1 MPVTTRRQ
9 AQQQIK
15 QAHAESHT
23 NLNNLPAEILQE
35 IAYHL
40 NPDAAETSSD
50 DGSDFSDI
58 EYDRQSVVSVEPDQ
72 GPPDVDVMPC
82 CRAGDDE
89 SIATGAG
96 IPILDYRSIFSAV
109 SRRIRDV
116 VWNRRQKRRRTIRY
130 CDRWIQE
137 TTQLSEATRSRYT

>member
-50 DGSDFSDI
+50 DESDFSDI
-58 EYDRQSVVSVEPDQ
+58 EYDRQSVVSVEPDH
-72 GPPDVDVMPC
+72 GPP
-82 CRAGDDE
+82 RG
-89 SIATGAG
+89 
-96 IPILDYRSIFSAV
+96 RSCAMLS
-109 SRRIRDV
+109 SRR
-116 VWNRRQKRRRTIRY
+116 
-130 CDRWIQE
+130 
-137 TTQLSEATRSRYT
+137 

>member
-40 NPDAAETSSD
+40 NPDVEDAWSD
-50 DGSDFSDI
+50 KGSKFSDI

-72 GPPDVDVMPC
+72 GPPEVEVVPC
-82 CRAGDDE
+82 CRDGDE
-89 SIATGAG
+89 KKIASGAG
-96 IPILDYRSIFSAV
+96 IPILDDRSTFSTV

-116 VWNRRQKRRRTIRY
+116 VWNRRQKRCRTIRY
-130 CDRWIQE
+130 CDRWIQD
-137 TTQLSEATRSRYT
+137 TMQVSEATRSRHE